1 MLYHIENEHLFCA
14 VDDHGAQ
21 LHSVKDRAAKTEYL
35 WQGDPAVWYGQAPVL
50 FPIVGRLKDDRYRW
64 QGREYTMPKHGFA
77 RKSRFRLLECQG
89 GRVAFILESSDE
101 TRACYPFEFA
111 LALTYRLEGRALAA
125 EAAVTNKGGGDMYF
139 SLGAHPGFNC
149 AMGDILRFDLPE
161 TLDSQWI
168 DDEAMLAG
176 GGYPVL
182 ENATDITIHKHL
194 FDRDALILQGMKSRR
209 VTLMRKG
216 EATIRFDIGG
226 APVLGVWAKPGAPY
240 VCIEPWFGLNDS
252 NEYTPD
258 THPNEPAGSPG
269 TPDFSQKPLIQRLGP
284 GGAFTQFW
292 KAEFIA

>member
-14 VDDHGAQ
+14 VDDFGAQ

-64 QGREYTMPKHGFA
+64 QGKEYVMPKHGFA

-89 GRVAFILESSDE
+89 DRAAFILESSDE

-111 LALTYRLEGRALAA
+111 LTLSYRLEGRALIA
-125 EAAVTNKGGGDMYF
+125 EACVENKGEGEMYF

-149 AMGDILRFDLPE
+149 QMGDVLRFGLPE
-161 TLDSQWI
+161 TLDSRWI

-182 ENATDITIHKHL
+182 ENATDIVIHEHL
-194 FDRDALILQGMKSRR
+194 FDRDALILQGMKSQH
-209 VTLMRKG
+209 VTLFRNG
-216 EATIRFDIGG
+216 EAKGVSSTPTVKFDIGG

-258 THPNEPAGSPG
+258 
-269 TPDFSQKPLIQRLGP
+269 FSQKQLIQRLGP